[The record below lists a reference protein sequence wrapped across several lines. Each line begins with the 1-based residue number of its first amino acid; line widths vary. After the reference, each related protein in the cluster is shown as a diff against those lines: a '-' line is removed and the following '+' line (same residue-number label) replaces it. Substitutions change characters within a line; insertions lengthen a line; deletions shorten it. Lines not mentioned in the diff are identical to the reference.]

1 MSALQ
6 HFEAAQAALQND
18 DFKTALKH
26 FQAASDAEAEVAHIP
41 VLHGKPPPCFDRK
54 HASLA
59 EDFST
64 DILAVSRMWSTW
76 ML

>member
-6 HFEAAQAALQND
+6 HFEAAQVALQND

-41 VLHGKPPPCFDRK
+41 VLYGKPPPCFYREY
-54 HASLA
+54 ASLA
-59 EDFST
+59 EDFIT